1 MWMGWFDRFEQW
13 VFWCITTVVATLVG
27 GVGYLVRQVFTD
39 AESIRMLKKEIEHRD
54 QLRAEDREAMEDIR
68 DSVIRIEDVLIGRRD
83 RQ

>member
-13 VFWCITTVVATLVG
+13 VFWGITTVVATLVG